1 MKTEKLQFARLKI
14 EVKLN
19 QDFPD
24 QLTFID
30 EKGVEKTIDVKYE
43 WKPILCAN
51 CKKIG
56 HGIDDCRWK
65 KEKKVWKPKLPN
77 QIPDN
82 DVGVVQKPDDQEFQ
96 MVRTASRRAES
107 PIVNT
112 VVRNSFAALEE
123 LEVDVI
129 FWKCVR

>member
-1 MKTEKLQFARLKI
+1 MNLLCTLRSKKNRS
-14 EVKLN
+14 
-19 QDFPD
+19 
-24 QLTFID
+24 
-30 EKGVEKTIDVKYE
+30 
-43 WKPILCAN
+43 LCAN

-56 HGIDDCRWK
+56 HVIDDCRWK

-77 QIPDN
+77 QTPNN

-96 MVRTASRRAES
+96 MVKTASRRAES

-129 FWKCVR
+129 KFGNVLDEQENEGKGDGDPPVDHG